1 MRKLGNNKKII
12 TATTRQ
18 LESLIRVSEAFAKM
32 RLSSV
37 VEEADVDEAIAL
49 VKFATQQAATDPTTG
64 LIDMDV
70 IVTGKTSSSRRKVN
84 KIKEI
89 AFEIFKAN
97 VGKYKKTSTIDNLKM
112 DVDRKMDIGEKT
124 ADEEIVEALRVLET
138 EGIIVLFGPSKQKP
152 NFRLAK
158 DLHNI

>member
-1 MRKLGNNKKII
+1 MGNSKKII

-18 LESLIRVSEAFAKM
+18 LESLIRISEAFAKM
-32 RLSSV
+32 RLSNS
-37 VEEADVDEAIAL
+37 VEERDVDEAIAL

-70 IVTGKTSSSRRKVN
+70 IVTGKTSSSRMKIK
-84 KIKEI
+84 KIKEM
-89 AFEIFKAN
+89 AHEIIKAN
-97 VGKYKKTSTIDNLKM
+97 VGMFKKNSTIDSIRG
-112 DVDRKMDIGEKT
+112 DIERKMEVGEKIT
-124 ADEEIVEALRVLET
+124 DEEMIEGLRILES
-138 EGIIVLFGPSKQKP
+138 EGIIVLFGGNRQRP

>member
-1 MRKLGNNKKII
+1 M
-12 TATTRQ
+12 
-18 LESLIRVSEAFAKM
+18 
-32 RLSSV
+32 
-37 VEEADVDEAIAL
+37 

-70 IVTGKTSSSRRKVN
+70 IVTGKTSSSRLKVR

-89 AFEIFKAN
+89 AMEIIRAN
-97 VGKYKKTSTIDNLKM
+97 LGKYKKSSTIENIKADAE
-112 DVDRKMDIGEKT
+112 RKMEIGEKIS
-124 ADEEIVEALRVLET
+124 DEEMIEALRLLES
-138 EGIIVLFGPSKQKP
+138 EGFIVLFGPNKQRP